1 MDKIYHQR
9 FTLAAKSFISVVTL
23 LAVYLFWFKSIAH
36 IIVGVMVVLMLVSI
50 IESVIHTTYKITSD
64 DKLIIERGRLFKKRI
79 LPIGDIVKISRR
91 ETKFKLSHYILIEYG
106 ADKCV
111 SLQPE
116 DEDALMEEIK
126 KHLIKIDETV

>member
-9 FTLAAKSFISVVTL
+9 FTLAAKSFITVITL

-36 IIVGVMVVLMLVSI
+36 VIVGVMVVRMLVSI

-126 KHLIKIDETV
+126 KRLIKIDETV

>member
-9 FTLAAKSFISVVTL
+9 FTLAAKSFITVITL

-126 KHLIKIDETV
+126 KRLNKIDETV

>member
-126 KHLIKIDETV
+126 KRLIKIDETV

>member
-9 FTLAAKSFISVVTL
+9 FTLAAKSFITVITL

-36 IIVGVMVVLMLVSI
+36 IIVGVMVFLMLVSI

-64 DKLIIERGRLFKKRI
+64 DKLIIDRGRLSKKQI

-126 KHLIKIDETV
+126 KRLNKIDETV

>member
-9 FTLAAKSFISVVTL
+9 FTLAAKSFITVVTL

-64 DKLIIERGRLFKKRI
+64 DKLFIERGRLFKKRI

-126 KHLIKIDETV
+126 KRLNKIDETV

>member
-9 FTLAAKSFISVVTL
+9 FTLAAKSFITVVTL

-126 KHLIKIDETV
+126 KRLNKIDETV

>member
-1 MDKIYHQR
+1 M
-9 FTLAAKSFISVVTL
+9 AAKSFITVITL

-116 DEDALMEEIK
+116 NEDALIK
-126 KHLIKIDETV
+126 EKKKRLIKIDETV

>member
-1 MDKIYHQR
+1 M
-9 FTLAAKSFISVVTL
+9 AAKSFITVVTL

-50 IESVIHTTYKITSD
+50 IESVIHTTYTITSD

-126 KHLIKIDETV
+126 KRLIKIDETV

>member
-9 FTLAAKSFISVVTL
+9 FTLAAKSFITVVTL

-126 KHLIKIDETV
+126 KRLIKIDETV

>member
-1 MDKIYHQR
+1 M
-9 FTLAAKSFISVVTL
+9 AAKSFITVVTL

-126 KHLIKIDETV
+126 KRLNKIDETV

>member
-9 FTLAAKSFISVVTL
+9 FTLAAKSFITVITL
-23 LAVYLFWFKSIAH
+23 FAVYLFWFKSVAH
-36 IIVGVMVVLMLVSI
+36 VIVGVMVVLMLVAV

-64 DKLIIERGRLFKKRI
+64 NKLIIDRGRLSKKQI
-79 LPIGDIVKISRR
+79 FPISDIVKISRR

-106 ADKCV
+106 VDKCV

-116 DEDALMEEIK
+116 DENALMDEIK
-126 KHLIKIDETV
+126 KRLNKIDETV

>member
-9 FTLAAKSFISVVTL
+9 FTLAAKSFITIITL
-23 LAVYLFWFKSIAH
+23 FAVYLFWFKSIAH
-36 IIVGVMVVLMLVSI
+36 VVVGVMVVLMLVAV

-64 DKLIIERGRLFKKRI
+64 DNLVIDRGRFSQKKSF
-79 LPIGDIVKISRR
+79 PISNIVKMSRR

-116 DEDALMEEIK
+116 DEEALMDEIK
-126 KHLIKIDETV
+126 KRLTKIDETV

>member
-9 FTLAAKSFISVVTL
+9 FTLAAKSFITVVTL

>member
-1 MDKIYHQR
+1 M
-9 FTLAAKSFISVVTL
+9 AAKSFITVITL

-126 KHLIKIDETV
+126 KRLIKIDETV

>member
-9 FTLAAKSFISVVTL
+9 FTLAAKSFITVITL

-116 DEDALMEEIK
+116 DENALMEEIK
-126 KHLIKIDETV
+126 KRLNKIDETV